1 MSDFPN
7 LLEQLLLNSSK
18 KIKIN
23 LLNDFFKSVSLSD
36 RGWALSILSDSIKKK
51 NLTLGDLKILIKQK
65 IAPELFDLSYDYVG
79 DLAET
84 ISLLWPKNDS
94 TFTKF
99 DLSKFMEN
107 TLRLQIISFTDK
119 ISQKNLIILIHCK
132 FTQ

>member
-51 NLTLGDLKILIKQK
+51 I
-65 IAPELFDLSYDYVG
+65 
-79 DLAET
+79 
-84 ISLLWPKNDS
+84 
-94 TFTKF
+94 
-99 DLSKFMEN
+99 
-107 TLRLQIISFTDK
+107 
-119 ISQKNLIILIHCK
+119 
-132 FTQ
+132 